1 MELLS
6 GKVGRRVH
14 DMGLTIEKELL
25 KQDKKDRIVGM
36 LGAAIY
42 LVEAIMILAIWIFIK
57 AFTM

>member
-1 MELLS
+1 
-6 GKVGRRVH
+6 
-14 DMGLTIEKELL
+14 MGLTIEKELL